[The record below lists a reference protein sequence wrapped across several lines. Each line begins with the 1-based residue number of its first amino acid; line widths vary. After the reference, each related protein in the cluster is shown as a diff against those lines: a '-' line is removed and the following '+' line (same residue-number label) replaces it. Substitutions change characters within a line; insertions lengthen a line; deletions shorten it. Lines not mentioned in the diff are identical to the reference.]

1 MFTTS
6 SKMATL
12 PKYACTLLELFL
24 LLEQRTLWSTI
35 QWGGMDVSSSL
46 DLADS
51 RPLMSYGTTL
61 PVDQSLGESQVH
73 HIAICVCM
81 YVQYV
86 YVLCCHVY
94 NIKRAFIQLG
104 CCTLYVLCTCMC
116 ILMYRISL
124 KSCRGGILFQYSIW
138 CGDNS
143 RAARFRGQHLHVQR
157 STRTRVQCTQLQ

>member
-1 MFTTS
+1 M
-6 SKMATL
+6 
-12 PKYACTLLELFL
+12 
-24 LLEQRTLWSTI
+24 
-35 QWGGMDVSSSL
+35 SSSL

-81 YVQYV
+81 YVHVYVGMYVQCV

-94 NIKRAFIQLG
+94 NIKCAFIQLG

-116 ILMYRISL
+116 ILIYCISL
-124 KSCRGGILFQYSIW
+124 KSCCGGILFQRSVW

-143 RAARFRGQHLHVQR
+143 RVARFRGRHLQR
-157 STRTRVQCTQLQ
+157 LTRTHVQCTQLQ